1 MIIMEI
7 ICTAIAIVSW
17 VGIFAITCIAIVT
30 VWKGD
35 ER

>member
-1 MIIMEI
+1 MEI
-7 ICTAIAIVSW
+7 ICAAIVSC

-30 VWKGD
+30 AWKGD